1 MFNAFGRIFGGGAGA
16 TPAEVAASRAAARA
30 AAGGSLNPFDDPTL
44 IYRDPNNQD
53 SSSDEED
60 AVSDPPPPPPPRH
73 AVPPRLTGHGFPPNL
88 PPFPVPQVPAATSG
102 HAAATGPPADAAPSL
117 AGAPSTLDPTAAAT
131 AAEVAAAAAA
141 AGIDLRPRRHRTPEE
156 RAARDH
162 AKLLAS
168 LRSIGIPL
176 AGRGTVQRT
185 LKPDAVKNLPE
196 FYGATSLQGVRTEQ
210 DVTEWV
216 EHFISY
222 METQKDSCR
231 AVVDLKQDP
240 KETSKAY
247 ILRGRRTLQ
256 QVSTLYS
263 QVRRARAIPVDGS
276 SSTSTVTTPLP
287 ELQECLFLT
296 ILEGG
301 LLPGLRQQM
310 CLQTHSRFNEEEM
323 VASLQRIER
332 TIVLSNK
339 ENLLTAHGV
348 NSANFM
354 PPQHGSDSSPSA
366 DYIDDDPSLNSFS
379 NFDDNQFFD
388 SYSNFDDDAA
398 SFNVYGNL
406 NNSNR
411 NGSGR
416 RTYRD
421 TRQSDNSRSQR
432 APTRQG
438 GNSAQRFAPSAGA
451 ASAHAPSHDH
461 RQQRSRRCR
470 RHYRSTPA
478 ANFEAARKT
487 HTASPTAAVSTTL
500 VRLAPLSSARGQ
512 HIMALSTLAPLI
524 PTRHG

>member
-1 MFNAFGRIFGGGAGA
+1 
-16 TPAEVAASRAAARA
+16 
-30 AAGGSLNPFDDPTL
+30 
-44 IYRDPNNQD
+44 
-53 SSSDEED
+53 
-60 AVSDPPPPPPPRH
+60 
-73 AVPPRLTGHGFPPNL
+73 
-88 PPFPVPQVPAATSG
+88 
-102 HAAATGPPADAAPSL
+102 
-117 AGAPSTLDPTAAAT
+117 
-131 AAEVAAAAAA
+131 
-141 AGIDLRPRRHRTPEE
+141 
-156 RAARDH
+156 
-162 AKLLAS
+162 
-168 LRSIGIPL
+168 
-176 AGRGTVQRT
+176 RGTVQRT

-222 METQKDSCR
+222 METQKVTATHDICHYAFLSLTGEAHALATSLR
-231 AVVDLKQDP
+231 QADTATSTDVPADP
-240 KETSKAY
+240 FP
-247 ILRGRRTLQ
+247 LQRGG
-256 QVSTLYS
+256 
-263 QVRRARAIPVDGS
+263 DGS
-276 SSTSTVTTPLP
+276 LASAHRAHHRVK
-287 ELQECLFLT
+287 
-296 ILEGG
+296 
-301 LLPGLRQQM
+301 QQGD
-310 CLQTHSRFNEEEM
+310 
-323 VASLQRIER
+323 
-332 TIVLSNK
+332 
-339 ENLLTAHGV
+339 LLTAHGV

-500 VRLAPLSSARGQ
+500 PSAQPQLVASAACHPAKPPRAAARRQAHSSGAHWSSAVP
-512 HIMALSTLAPLI
+512 STQPADAMDRAPLI
-524 PTRHG
+524 NNYYRDQRRPE